1 MASFVERFDV
11 WTPEQARA
19 AEELARRLEAGEVD
33 VVRFAFPDLHG
44 ILRGKTLV
52 ASEAVS
58 ALRGGVNMTTTLFA
72 KDTSHLTVFPVF
84 SAGGGFDF
92 EGMQGAADFVMVA
105 DPATFRVLPW
115 SPRTGWVLCDAYMTD
130 GRKAPLETR
139 GILRRALG
147 LLEEQGMSLTAGLE
161 VEFHV
166 FRVEDPKMGLHD
178 GSQQG
183 QPGLPPEVSLLTHGY
198 QYLTEQ
204 RYDATEDLMELLRT
218 TMQGLQLPVH
228 SMEIEFGPSQFEL
241 TFGPMPGMMA
251 ADAMVLVRSA
261 VKQVCQRHGYHATF
275 MCRPKIPNVMSSG
288 WHLHQS
294 LCDLNTGRNLFI
306 PEKEGSDLSEVGYQY
321 LAGLLAHA
329 AGAAP
334 LSTPTI
340 NGYRR
345 YRSFSLAP
353 DRASWGRDN
362 RGAML
367 RVLGGVGQAAT
378 RIENRVGEP
387 CANPYLYMASQV
399 FSGLDGI
406 QRKLQPCPSADEPYE
421 DTTEP
426 LPRSLPDALRAL
438 RQDEYLCQQLTP
450 QFVNYYCHIKEAELS
465 RFNQAVTE
473 WEQREYFTLF

>member
-161 VEFHV
+161 VEVHV

-340 NGYRR
+340 NG
-345 YRSFSLAP
+345 
-353 DRASWGRDN
+353 
-362 RGAML
+362 
-367 RVLGGVGQAAT
+367 
-378 RIENRVGEP
+378 
-387 CANPYLYMASQV
+387 
-399 FSGLDGI
+399 
-406 QRKLQPCPSADEPYE
+406 
-421 DTTEP
+421 
-426 LPRSLPDALRAL
+426 
-438 RQDEYLCQQLTP
+438 
-450 QFVNYYCHIKEAELS
+450 
-465 RFNQAVTE
+465 
-473 WEQREYFTLF
+473 